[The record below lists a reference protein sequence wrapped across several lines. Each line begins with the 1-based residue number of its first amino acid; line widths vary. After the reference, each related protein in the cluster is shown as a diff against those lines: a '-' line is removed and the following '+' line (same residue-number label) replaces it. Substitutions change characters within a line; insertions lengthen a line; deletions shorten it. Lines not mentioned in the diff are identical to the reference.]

1 MWTTKRK
8 VQAAL
13 SLWLHLLSVALAGKS
28 SEYSASNNIDSD
40 SSASGKSFD
49 PPEEL
54 YRGGGGH
61 SSESQAASGLQP
73 SLGRLGESL
82 NEAYSKWRHAHGAGS
97 GAQER
102 IIVGHYGGGLASHGQ
117 NHVSFESNT
126 HGHSPYPYEY
136 NTHSSHGGTVG
147 AGAGAGA
154 SPYYGSSSS
163 ETAGLPFDVYGTR
176 HGAALGHAHH
186 YAPAG
191 PEYAYHYP
199 VESHE
204 TATHKGHG
212 HSDISSKAL
221 LAKSF
226 LIPLASA
233 AVLGIAAAL
242 VSNPLLLQLGTVS
255 GLGQAIVGKRKRRS
269 VRTPYRLSDKW

>member
-1 MWTTKRK
+1 MWPTKRK
-8 VQAAL
+8 VQPAL
-13 SLWLHLLSVALAGKS
+13 SLWLSLLSVALAEQAS
-28 SEYSASNNIDSD
+28 SPPDPASNSIDSD
-40 SSASGKSFD
+40 SSASGKSFAT
-49 PPEEL
+49 PEEF
-54 YRGGGGH
+54 YRGGGDH
-61 SSESQAASGLQP
+61 SAESQAASGLHP

-82 NEAYSKWRHAHGAGS
+82 SEAYSKWRQGAAA
-97 GAQER
+97 GAQKR
-102 IIVGHYGGGLASHGQ
+102 IIVGHYGGGVASHGQ

-126 HGHSPYPYEY
+126 HNSHPYPYEY
-136 NTHSSHGGTVG
+136 NPHGHGG
-147 AGAGAGA
+147 
-154 SPYYGSSSS
+154 SNYGSSSG
-163 ETAGLPFDVYGTR
+163 EAGGIPFDVYGSR
-176 HGAALGHAHH
+176 HGAGLGHPH

-199 VESHE
+199 VEAHDI
-204 TATHKGHG
+204 AAHKGQG
-212 HSDISSKAL
+212 HTDVSSKAL

-269 VRTPYRLSDKW
+269 VRAPYRAYDKW